1 VVLGQVDPQT
11 PKHEP
16 DKSTTYHT
24 SKHHTSQ
31 NPQEVYAQSTI
42 QHHRD
47 AIHILKKD
55 LSLDDPNT
63 LTFHRDKLKEAQ
75 DALDKTRKLE
85 KQNELL
91 STVTQD
97 VAHDVGPADHLHKSM
112 WDYNKNTKITT
123 PPPPCL
129 GRHVLMLLQTN
140 VSGSQDPLPSTPSI
154 GTAFDSPWAITFS
167 NTPSHPTMR
176 KVHNTLPNSFPE

>member
-1 VVLGQVDPQT
+1 MFLRKVEPHT

-16 DKSTTYHT
+16 DKSTTHHT

-31 NPQEVYAQSTI
+31 NPHETYLQSTI

-75 DALDKTRKLE
+75 DTLDKVRKTK
-85 KQNELL
+85 KQDKLL
-91 STVTQD
+91 FTITQD
-97 VAHDVGPADHLHKSM
+97 VAHDVGFADHLHKSM
-112 WDYNKNTKITT
+112 WDYLKKYKNNHTT
-123 PPPPCL
+123 SSL
-129 GRHVLMLLQTN
+129 
-140 VSGSQDPLPSTPSI
+140 PLTTRSN
-154 GTAFDSPWAITFS
+154 DSPDKGIWITG
-167 NTPSHPTMR
+167 TP
-176 KVHNTLPNSFPE
+176 TLNPLNCH